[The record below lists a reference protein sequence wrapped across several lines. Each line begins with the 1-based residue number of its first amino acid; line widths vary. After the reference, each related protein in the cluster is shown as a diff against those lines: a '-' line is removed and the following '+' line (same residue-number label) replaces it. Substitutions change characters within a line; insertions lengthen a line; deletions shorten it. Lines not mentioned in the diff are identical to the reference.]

1 MSLESLCR
9 LFGYTRQAYWKSRT
23 SSIVDAMDDTALLHE
38 VREIRRELPRL
49 GVRKLQVMLYQRGH
63 DVGRDRLF
71 DLLREAGMLV
81 SRKRFR
87 ARTTDSR
94 HWMRKWDNLIRD
106 VVPVCMNQVWVSD
119 TGLRGVWSGKRE
131 RNACVG
137 NNLLLPL
144 EKGEGMNQI
153 YFEANGE
160 KLLSRIGMT
169 KSEFA
174 RQMGIRKQN
183 VKALFRTKNL
193 ETIYKAAMVLDVPF
207 EMLVGYVEEPELNEM
222 PIVPIMED
230 IDEITEDD
238 IPEGN
243 TKEDRRKRQ
252 DLIYAFYMGWKRKNP
267 EQKKYNI
274 ALKDDINIRAVS
286 LDETA
291 AQASLTYLSTLAV
304 LQLDAILTNAWLV
317 KTVPSKQNTKN
328 QRSFERILIMEYV
341 CIGVGRVKMT
351 VGVRRSDNSKIQ
363 YCITAIDAGKIKQ
376 EAE

>member
-1 MSLESLCR
+1 M
-9 LFGYTRQAYWKSRT
+9 K
-23 SSIVDAMDDTALLHE
+23 
-38 VREIRRELPRL
+38 
-49 GVRKLQVMLYQRGH
+49 
-63 DVGRDRLF
+63 
-71 DLLREAGMLV
+71 
-81 SRKRFR
+81 
-87 ARTTDSR
+87 
-94 HWMRKWDNLIRD
+94 
-106 VVPVCMNQVWVSD
+106 
-119 TGLRGVWSGKRE
+119 
-131 RNACVG
+131 
-137 NNLLLPL
+137 
-144 EKGEGMNQI
+144 QI

-193 ETIYKAAMVLDVPF
+193 ETIYKAATVIGVPF
-207 EMLVGYVEEPELNEM
+207 EMLVGYVEEPDLNEM
-222 PIVPIMED
+222 PIASIVEG

-238 IPEGN
+238 IPAGN

-274 ALKDDINIRAVS
+274 ALRDDINIRAVS

-328 QRSFERILIMEYV
+328 QRSFERMLIMEYV
-341 CIGVGRVKMT
+341 CTGVGRVKMT
-351 VGVRRSDNSKIQ
+351 VGVRRRDKTKIQ
-363 YCITAIDAGKIKQ
+363 YCITAIDTGKITQ